1 MSVGGLKIS
10 GANRGEW
17 ITSSSDVWLEPI
29 AQNPYRWIT
38 EDDPRVPTMQYRPYY
53 LRRLNLFGREINVW
67 VPDFAVRSEQAMND
81 WAIENLLNANTSNA
95 LRTYGVVPPR
105 SDVA

>member
-17 ITSSSDVWLEPI
+17 IVSSSDVWLEPI
-29 AQNPYRWIT
+29 AVP
-38 EDDPRVPTMQYRPYY
+38 PRAFGFPVSGDVETRYRPYY

-67 VPDFAVRSEQAMND
+67 VPDFAARSEEAMND

-95 LRTYGVVPPR
+95 LRTYGVVPLR